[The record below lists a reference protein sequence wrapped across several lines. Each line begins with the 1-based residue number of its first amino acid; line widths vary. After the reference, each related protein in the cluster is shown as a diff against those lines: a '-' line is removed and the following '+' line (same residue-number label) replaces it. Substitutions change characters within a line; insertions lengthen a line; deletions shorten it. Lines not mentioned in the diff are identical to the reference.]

1 MAILEK
7 IRQRSLVLILVIG
20 LALFA
25 FVISDLFR
33 SQGFGSSKSIV
44 GEVNG
49 TDIKIDEFRA
59 DVDQLSRQYG
69 PNVSNTQVVN
79 QVWNQRVQQ
88 ALYAEQF
95 EELGLHVEKDQIIN
109 VVKSNPQF
117 ASNPQFLNEAGLF
130 DEDKFIEYLADLKA
144 TNPAAFSIWQQQ
156 EKRLIEMA
164 QQQMYFN
171 LIKAGITS
179 NFKEGKESYK
189 MENDKVDIKYVQVPY
204 NSIPDSTVTVSKKEI
219 QSYINEHKSEFEEE
233 ASRNINYVLFEE
245 KPSAKDE
252 DAIVNKITALL
263 EDQVVE
269 GDTVPGLKT
278 TGKIELFVNRY
289 SDVRYDSTY
298 VSKKRLPAL
307 FADSLFKLNVGEVY
321 GPYKDAEAYK
331 ISRMVAKKP
340 NGSVKASHILIAYK
354 GATRANPEVSR
365 TKEEAKAKAEE
376 LLAKAKLDPDTF
388 TTLARDNSDGPSAP
402 QGGDLGYLEQGAT
415 VQPFNDFIFGNDVET
430 IGLVETDFGFHV
442 IRIDDKEDQVLLAT
456 IVMELE
462 PSEETTN
469 QLFSDA
475 TKFEIAVAEKDFQ
488 ETAKES
494 DYVVRP
500 VNKIKVLDEN
510 LPGIG
515 NQRPIIKW
523 AFDEETK
530 VGNIKRF
537 NIPNG
542 YVIAQLTKKTEKGL
556 ITPEEASARVL
567 PKLRKQKKAAIIK
580 EKNSGVTTLDAFAKA
595 NNRQVNSATTLTMKS
610 PTIAGAGREPKVVGA
625 SFALDQGKTSGLIE
639 GESGVFMVEVT
650 KKDPSIELDNYGT
663 YANTLKNGY
672 RGSVNSKVFTALKE
686 AAEIED
692 KRSDFY

>member
-156 EKRLIEMA
+156 EQRLIEMA

-388 TTLARDNSDGPSAP
+388 TALARDNSDGPSAP

>member
-298 VSKKRLPAL
+298 VSKKRLPVL

-388 TTLARDNSDGPSAP
+388 TALARDNSDGPSAP